1 MVVTNPQP
9 NEKNLVGV
17 KSILKSVGRLMSYI
31 IRALNLIGRL
41 CKERANQKSEPTYYL
56 ISVADHFMFK
66 IPGLGTILKLLRI
79 TPGTVESC
87 AKDLREGN
95 LLGIAPGGVY
105 ESQFSDHNYKVLW
118 KSRVGF
124 AKIALKAEAPVV
136 PMFTRNVREAFRT
149 IR

>member
-1 MVVTNPQP
+1 M
-9 NEKNLVGV
+9 
-17 KSILKSVGRLMSYI
+17 
-31 IRALNLIGRL
+31 
-41 CKERANQKSEPTYYL
+41 

-87 AKDLREGN
+87 TKDLREGN

-149 IR
+149 IRSSVKHLHKIFELTKASFICVDHLKKTWL

>member
-1 MVVTNPQP
+1 
-9 NEKNLVGV
+9 
-17 KSILKSVGRLMSYI
+17 MSYI